1 MEKVMHVEFKCSSNA
16 KTPWI
21 NTAIFMVDGEEVV
34 IDRDTT
40 EWVYDAKSKVVS
52 MNWSD
57 VYIWDGEDENY
68 DIPVAFM
75 EKAVFK
81 EFDIEDDAPEN
92 YEIKFRGTWLTT
104 GRNRGSDRQGLLQAG

>member
-1 MEKVMHVEFKCSSNA
+1 MEKVMYVEFKCLSNT

-21 NTAIFMVDGEEVV
+21 NTAIFMVDGKEVV
-34 IDRDTT
+34 IDRGTT
-40 EWVYDAKSKVVS
+40 EWVYDAESRVLS

-68 DIPVAFM
+68 DIPVDLM
-75 EKAVFK
+75 KKAVFK

-92 YEIKFRGTWLTT
+92 YEIKCIACWIDDGESSYKVKM
-104 GRNRGSDRQGLLQAG
+104 GRM